1 MVQKMFF
8 IEGENVFD
16 AGFRISLYSNASE
29 YDIKINA
36 TNLRKEKK
44 IRVIAA
50 GDMQNIEAFHSY
62 KRNHDIRS
70 IQRTTMY
77 NVRPIKNYTGPKID
91 WNREELGLISEQIS
105 KILNVASTKLGNI
118 DTNIDSMSTKLGNID
133 TNIDSIN
140 TKIEEVDKKF
150 GVIGETLSRID
161 DKIPQGMATNR
172 ESNQN

>member
-1 MVQKMFF
+1 MSLMVQKVFF

-29 YDIKINA
+29 YDIRINA
-36 TNLRKEKK
+36 TNLRKEQK
-44 IRVIAA
+44 IRIITA

-62 KRNHDIRS
+62 IRNHDIRS
-70 IQRTTMY
+70 IQQTTMY
-77 NVRPIKNYTGPKID
+77 NVRPIKNYTGPKVD
-91 WNREELGLISEQIS
+91 WNREELGLISDQIS

-118 DTNIDSMSTKLGNID
+118 DTNIG
-133 TNIDSIN
+133 SIN

-161 DKIPQGMATNR
+161 DKIPQGLATNR